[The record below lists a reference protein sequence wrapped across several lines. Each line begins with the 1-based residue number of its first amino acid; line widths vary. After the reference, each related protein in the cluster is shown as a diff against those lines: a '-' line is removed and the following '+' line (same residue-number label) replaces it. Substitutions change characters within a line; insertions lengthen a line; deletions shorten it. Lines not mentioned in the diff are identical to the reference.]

1 MPFKTTPPLYYSWKH
16 MFRNCRV
23 NKYYNGISVCKEWE
37 DYGQYE
43 KWCFENG
50 WSLGKRVA
58 RKDKKLDFT
67 PSNCLVVSVAKAND
81 MRSCVHRLDDGR
93 TTRDLCKQLLENDV
107 WIDSCK
113 VMKRIFKYG
122 WTIDKAFSDLK

>member
-1 MPFKTTPPLYYSWKH
+1 MPFKTTPPLYYSWKN

-23 NKYYNGISVCKEWE
+23 NKYYTGISVCKEWA

-50 WSLGKRVA
+50 WSNGKRVV
-58 RKDKKLDFT
+58 RKNKDLDFS
-67 PSNCLVVSVAKAND
+67 PLNCLIVSVAKAND
-81 MRSCVHRLDDGR
+81 MRSCVHRLNDGR
-93 TTRDLCKQLLENDV
+93 TARDLCNQFNSEN
-107 WIDSCK
+107 IDCCK

-122 WTIDKAFSDLK
+122 WSIDRAFSK